1 MPSQNTPTE
10 PQVDL
15 HAPVEHLVHWL
26 TGAAAACVVGLILG
40 SLATR
45 IMRRRGLHWSWAAG
59 CLAPVVLFGRGLGV
73 STLTLSLAALSAAR
87 RGRRWQREDVEAGA
101 DLAAVAAARRGP
113 FDLVQQLLRTVSL
126 RVRTTGHAQRW
137 LHGEELMLGIDDRRR
152 TVSIP
157 FGGRGGGR
165 HMLVVG
171 ATGSGKTV
179 TQTWI
184 AARAIELGM
193 GAIVID
199 PKGDSDM
206 REELRRGSLAADRP
220 FCEWTPD
227 GGCVYNPFARGA
239 ASEIADKALAGEHFT
254 EPHYQRQAQRYL
266 GYVARGLRQGGIE
279 ISLRAI
285 VEHMDPERLE
295 ALARDLPDQAARAAF
310 AYLDSLSARQ
320 RGDLAGVRDRL
331 AILSESDVGP
341 WLDPD
346 TPCADQLDLLG
357 AVRRRAIVY
366 FNLESDRRPL
376 LAQMLGAGI
385 VQDLQTA
392 VASLQGSPI
401 PTLVVI
407 DEFSAV
413 AAEQVVRLF
422 GRARSAGFSLLLGT
436 QELSDLRPPGRE
448 RMLDQILGNLSVL
461 IAHRQVVPG
470 SAELVASVS
479 GTIGTWRVSRRSDG
493 STTRVRAREQLINAN
508 RVMGLGRGWGA
519 VLVLEDA
526 GRARVA
532 HMFSP
537 RRRA

>member
-1 MPSQNTPTE
+1 MPSPDRHIE
-10 PQVDL
+10 GELGL

-26 TGAAAACVVGLILG
+26 MGAAAAGAVGLILG
-40 SLATR
+40 SLAAR
-45 IMRRRGLHWSWAAG
+45 MMRGRGLHWSWAAG
-59 CLAPVVLFGRGLGV
+59 CFALIVLFGSRLGV
-73 STLTLSLAALSAAR
+73 PTLMLSVAALFAAR
-87 RGRRWQREDVEAGA
+87 RGRRWHREDVDAGS
-101 DLAAVAAARRGP
+101 DLAALADARRGP
-113 FDLVQQLLRTVSL
+113 LALALQLLRVAAL
-126 RVRTTGHAQRW
+126 GVRDKRSSRQWTR
-137 LHGEELMLGIDDRRR
+137 GEELTLGLDDSRRS
-152 TVSIP
+152 VSIP
-157 FGGRGGGR
+157 FGGRSGGR
-165 HMLVVG
+165 HTLVVG

-199 PKGDSDM
+199 PKGDDHM
-206 REELRRGSLAADRP
+206 HEELRRGALVADRQ
-220 FCEWTPD
+220 FLEWTPD
-227 GGCVYNPFARGA
+227 GGCVYNPFARGG

-266 GYVARGLRQGGIE
+266 GYVARALHQSGVE
-279 ISLRAI
+279 VSLRAI

-295 ALARDLPDQAARAAF
+295 ALARKLPENEASAAF
-310 AYLDSLSARQ
+310 TYLDSLSARQ
-320 RGDLAGVRDRL
+320 RGELAGVRDRL

-346 TPCADQLDLLG
+346 TPCADRLDLLG

-376 LAQMLGAGI
+376 LAQMLGAAI

-392 VASLQGSPI
+392 VATLQGSPI

-448 RMLDQILGNLSVL
+448 RMLDQVLGNLSVL

-479 GTIGTWRVSRRSDG
+479 GTTGAWRVSRRSDG
-493 STTRVRAREQLINAN
+493 ATTRVRTREQVLDAN
-508 RVMGLGRGWGA
+508 QVLGLGRGWGA
-519 VLVLEDA
+519 VLVLGES
-526 GRARVA
+526 RSARIA

-537 RRRA
+537 RREA